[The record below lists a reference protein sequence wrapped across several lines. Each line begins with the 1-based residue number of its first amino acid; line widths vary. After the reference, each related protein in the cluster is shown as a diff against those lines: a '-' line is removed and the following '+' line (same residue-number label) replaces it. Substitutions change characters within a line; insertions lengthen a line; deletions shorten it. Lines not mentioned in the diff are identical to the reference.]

1 MAGIHATLRHNV
13 RVVMSIKVTYKDGV
27 FEPLE
32 DVKGAL
38 TDLSSS
44 KRHQAL
50 VISPD
55 AFNDQMQDLV
65 VAAITSQL
73 AADHAITIDLI
84 ASVRN

>member
-1 MAGIHATLRHNV
+1 MPSTISYKRGD
-13 RVVMSIKVTYKDGV
+13 VVLLP
-27 FEPLE
+27 FPF
-32 DVKGAL
+32 

-44 KRHQAL
+44 KRRPAL

-65 VAAITSQL
+65 VAAIASQL

>member
-1 MAGIHATLRHNV
+1 M
-13 RVVMSIKVTYKDGV
+13 
-27 FEPLE
+27 
-32 DVKGAL
+32 
-38 TDLSSS
+38 
-44 KRHQAL
+44 
-50 VISPD
+50 SPD